1 MGEHHEM
8 RVRVVKADAAHDWQE
23 IPVPEGD
30 AAPPGEEVVLCR
42 ATDGRFSVGLWRRAP
57 EEGPMELPYHE
68 MAVLLE
74 GEVELTLDDGT
85 VLRAGPGDVIV
96 APKGARA
103 TWRSLSPV
111 RKFWAVYREPEDE
124 AS

>member
-8 RVRVVKADAAHDWQE
+8 RVRVVKADAVHDWRG

-30 AAPPGEEVVLCR
+30 AAPPGEEVVLFR
-42 ATDGRFSVGLWRRAP
+42 ATDGRFSVGHWRRAP
-57 EEGPMELPYHE
+57 EEGPMESPYHE
-68 MAVLLE
+68 IAILLE

-96 APKGARA
+96 APRGAKA

-124 AS
+124 AP